1 MKIAQKMQLIRVS
14 IFRSNARCNTL
25 KFVFTQKQPLR
36 GALESRLPILVHLFV
51 GNEPYEHVISNNKD
65 NEASTNTVSIYPG
78 QDFNIASTGTLT
90 GVLVCT

>member
-36 GALESRLPILVHLFV
+36 GALESRLLIQVHLFV
-51 GNEPYEHVISNNKD
+51 GNEPYKHDISNNKD
-65 NEASTNTVSIYPG
+65 SEVAEATV
-78 QDFNIASTGTLT
+78 LT
-90 GVLVCT
+90 